1 MFDLWNCGEAG
12 PPRRLIGMSFQL
24 GIPWQVALQQ
34 SLPPLSQPKPLCN
47 DKAWSVEQFSADGTC
62 LTDSVSQNSPQSTM
76 NYCFA
81 LSRLAN
87 RRYAPG
93 TPAGSCRNHE
103 YAVKM

>member
-62 LTDSVSQNSPQSTM
+62 LTDSVSQNSPQSNAGRTEAGT
-76 NYCFA
+76 N
-81 LSRLAN
+81 LLILLAYKN
-87 RRYAPG
+87 PGAKPRYP
-93 TPAGSCRNHE
+93 E
-103 YAVKM
+103 V